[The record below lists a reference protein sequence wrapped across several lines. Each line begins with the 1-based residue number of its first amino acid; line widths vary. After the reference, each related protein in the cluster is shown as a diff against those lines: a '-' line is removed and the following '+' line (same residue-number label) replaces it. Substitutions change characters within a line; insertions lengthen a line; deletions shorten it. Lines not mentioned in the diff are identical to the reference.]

1 MMALRVALGRSGTRV
16 RSRNWRLLSSAN
28 GANGANGANSSSSS
42 STASSSIEWR
52 KKQLEKL
59 TQKFTAPAQAVES
72 EDDVQ
77 PMWKEME
84 SRVTKRRPLTKAQRG
99 GRVGRINVRKTD
111 EEIWLQEGLYDEQQ
125 VEKKEDK

>member
-16 RSRNWRLLSSAN
+16 RSRNWRLLSSTN
-28 GANGANGANSSSSS
+28 GANGANGADSSSS

-52 KKQLEKL
+52 KIQLEKL
-59 TQKFTAPAQAVES
+59 SQKFTAPAQAVES

-125 VEKKEDK
+125 EEKKDDK